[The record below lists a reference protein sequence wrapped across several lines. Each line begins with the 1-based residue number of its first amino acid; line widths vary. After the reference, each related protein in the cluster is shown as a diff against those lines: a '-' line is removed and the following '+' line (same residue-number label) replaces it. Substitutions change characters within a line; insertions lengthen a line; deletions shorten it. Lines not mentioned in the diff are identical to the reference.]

1 MLLFSSARLLAS
13 GSSVSALWTELSF
26 FRMSLLLLYHILTAH
41 TLWPAP
47 VYCWVLLVSGWTRRA
62 TLLWAALP
70 VVAIA
75 GLEGIVLHTWH
86 FAALVGGRL
95 IGAAPAVDF
104 RSPDTFPTNP
114 MTHITPL
121 HFLSSSSVWIGLLI
135 AAALLMAAVRLRR
148 YQGPI

>member
-1 MLLFSSARLLAS
+1 M
-13 GSSVSALWTELSF
+13 
-26 FRMSLLLLYHILTAH
+26 
-41 TLWPAP
+41 
-47 VYCWVLLVSGWTRRA
+47 
-62 TLLWAALP
+62 
-70 VVAIA
+70 VAIA
-75 GLEGIVLHTWH
+75 GLEGIVFHSWY

-121 HFLSSSSVWIGLLI
+121 HFLGNSSVWIGLLV
-135 AAALLMAAVRLRR
+135 AAAFLMAAVRLRR